1 MGREQL
7 LEAMEREA
15 QTALEELRHRM
26 AAEEDELRRAADDR
40 LTELQGAAEGELSAR
55 VSRERE
61 RPLTAATASARRV
74 RLEAQVRLSE
84 RLRHLARGLLPELSD
99 WACPAGLEQC
109 ARELPSCQWEE
120 VTVAPRDAE
129 TARRLFPGSR
139 VLLEPSCAGGFMVS
153 TRGGRIRVDNR
164 LEKRLE
170 RLWDDLLPG
179 LWRELLPEEKGAAP
193 W

>member
-7 LEAMEREA
+7 REAMEREA
-15 QTALEELRHRM
+15 HIALEELRQGM
-26 AAEEDELRRAADDR
+26 AAAEEELRRADAER
-40 LTELQGAAEGELSAR
+40 LAELQGVAEVELSALA
-55 VSRERE
+55 SRERE

-74 RLEAQVRLSE
+74 RLEAQARLSE

-120 VTVAPRDAE
+120 VTVALRDAD

-139 VLLEPSCAGGFMVS
+139 VLLEPSCAGGLMAS
-153 TRGGRIRVDNR
+153 ARGGRVRVDNR

-179 LWRELLPEEKGAAP
+179 LWRDLLPQEKGAAR
-193 W
+193 